1 MPYILDWLG
10 DFWNRIGQYFM
21 RRIWFFGETR
31 VSAGKVRENH
41 PMPFQPAKV
50 WFCVKSP
57 RDLPPGQAGR
67 ANMGRAKAMP
77 DGTIDVVA
85 DVKSDT
91 KVVWF
96 GHI

>member
-1 MPYILDWLG
+1 MPYILNWLG
-10 DFWNRIGQYFM
+10 EFWNRIGQHFM

-31 VSAGKVRENH
+31 VPPGLTRQNH
-41 PMPFQPAKV
+41 PMPITPTKV
-50 WFCVKSP
+50 WFCIKSP
-57 RDLPPGQAGR
+57 RDLQPGQCCDANLGR
-67 ANMGRAKAMP
+67 VKPMP

-85 DVKSDT
+85 DAEAET